1 MAYDN
6 RPTLKTLKEP
16 TDRLLL
22 LLPSPP
28 TLLLRMIMNTVMMLM
43 MTKIVIDAEP
53 VKDPASPVRVSPAMS
68 SLSGIQRMQLINK
81 NALHSERACTSHY
94 DVRISLNRGLEPLMP
109 QMFAAV

>member
-6 RPTLKTLKEP
+6 RPTLQTLKEP

-22 LLPSPP
+22 LPPS
-28 TLLLRMIMNTVMMLM
+28 TVLLRMIMNTMMM
-43 MTKIVIDAEP
+43 MMMIMKAVVIDAEP